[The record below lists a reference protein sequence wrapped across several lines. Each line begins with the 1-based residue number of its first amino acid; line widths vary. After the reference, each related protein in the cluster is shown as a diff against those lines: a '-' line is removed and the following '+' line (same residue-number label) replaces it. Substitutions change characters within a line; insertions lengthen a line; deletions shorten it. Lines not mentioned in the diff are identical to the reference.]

1 MYLYRTVDSEGHR
14 IDFYLCK
21 PRNHKA
27 AKHFFM
33 KALQFFH
40 ISKPC
45 VITDDKKTPYPIVN
59 TGLKKEKKM
68 LLSIQIRQIK

>member
-1 MYLYRTVDSEGHR
+1 MYLYHTVDSKGHR

-21 PRNHKA
+21 SRNHKA
-27 AKHFFM
+27 AKYFFM

-45 VITDDKKTPYPIVN
+45 VITVDKKTAYPIVN

-68 LLSIQIRQIK
+68 LLSIQIR

>member
-1 MYLYRTVDSEGHR
+1 MYLYRAVDSEGHT

-21 PRNHKA
+21 SRNHKA
-27 AKHFFM
+27 TRRFFM

-45 VITDDKKTPYPIVN
+45 VITVDKKTAYPIVN

-68 LLSIQIRQIK
+68 PLSIQIRQIK